1 MGCTEV
7 VHALT
12 SGFLHALSTLKAKAG
27 GKRRP
32 LQVLDLPRAPEAD
45 LPAEPQSPDQP
56 ARLSQKI
63 PKIGTPDESV
73 ESDEWDIIW
82 EALVE
87 RDIFE
92 DWDRQGW
99 RYVVAQQRKAYKALI
114 QARESLVSSIQNELS
129 SRSARNAQSAS
140 AHNEHTQNESHK
152 KGLELSNTLEKLKDI
167 QKRSEN
173 DLYNQIENTLRS
185 IHLSC

>member
-1 MGCTEV
+1 M
-7 VHALT
+7 
-12 SGFLHALSTLKAKAG
+12 

-45 LPAEPQSPDQP
+45 LPASPAEPQSPDQP
-56 ARLSQKI
+56 ARLSQRI

-129 SRSARNAQSAS
+129 SRSAGAR
-140 AHNEHTQNESHK
+140 NEHTQNESHK
-152 KGLELSNTLEKLKDI
+152 QELGLSKTLEKLKDI

-173 DLYNQIENTLRS
+173 DLYNQIESTLRS

>member
-1 MGCTEV
+1 M
-7 VHALT
+7 
-12 SGFLHALSTLKAKAG
+12 

-45 LPAEPQSPDQP
+45 LPASPAEPQSPDQP
-56 ARLSQKI
+56 ARLSQRI

-114 QARESLVSSIQNELS
+114 QARQSLVSSIQNELS
-129 SRSARNAQSAS
+129 SRNAGAR
-140 AHNEHTQNESHK
+140 NEHTQNESQQEL
-152 KGLELSNTLEKLKDI
+152 GLSKTLEKLKDI

-173 DLYNQIENTLRS
+173 D
-185 IHLSC
+185 